1 MQYIVVGLGG
11 QGILFSSRVLGHI
24 AVSKGQH
31 VMGSEVHGM
40 AQRGGSVVSHFKVG
54 PYASPLVRAGNADIL
69 LAFDQ
74 NEGVRN
80 LHFLKPGGK
89 AVINVHKPESLE
101 NAHLQ
106 AFIKSRNIHI
116 ALIPGYDMLR
126 QHMGGNFLFL
136 NVLILGALAGT
147 GMADVSMEE
156 IRQAVAELAPA
167 KARDANLA
175 VLELGYKHFAS

>member
-1 MQYIVVGLGG
+1 
-11 QGILFSSRVLGHI
+11 
-24 AVSKGQH
+24 
-31 VMGSEVHGM
+31 
-40 AQRGGSVVSHFKVG
+40 
-54 PYASPLVRAGNADIL
+54 
-69 LAFDQ
+69 
-74 NEGVRN
+74 
-80 LHFLKPGGK
+80 
-89 AVINVHKPESLE
+89 
-101 NAHLQ
+101 
-106 AFIKSRNIHI
+106 
-116 ALIPGYDMLR
+116 MLR